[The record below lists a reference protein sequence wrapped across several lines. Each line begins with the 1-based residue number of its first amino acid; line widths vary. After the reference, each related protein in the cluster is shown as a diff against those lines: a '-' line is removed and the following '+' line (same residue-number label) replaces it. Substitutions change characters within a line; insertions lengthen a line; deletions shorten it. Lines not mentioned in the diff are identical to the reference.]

1 MQRTAFGDAIYYK
14 DHVSERSNN
23 IFIGI
28 ATGNGSIA
36 SGIHNC
42 IYSIIYIQITLGVK
56 MHRM

>member
-1 MQRTAFGDAIYYK
+1 MQRTLLVMQSTIRIY
-14 DHVSERSNN
+14 VSERSDN

-36 SGIHNC
+36 SGILTAFTATSTAK
-42 IYSIIYIQITLGVK
+42 ILGVK